1 MTSSVHEL
9 MTQIRELVNEPWKHY
24 ELRQDNA
31 RFSQLVSA
39 LDTVEDTEEA
49 IIAFNTEAV
58 ENTAGRLYLIIYG
71 LFQALFLQQDATR
84 HLSEALGVHDTFNE
98 YSQLMVVR
106 EIRNDSIGH
115 PTKRDRRK
123 GQPTSYHQIS
133 RPTMSKQGFQLL
145 SYYSDGSRQFRDIS
159 IPDLVADQRK
169 FLAEMLTL
177 VVNALRAE
185 RAAHKERFRME
196 KLSTIFPRT
205 LTYAFE
211 KVGQAIRSD
220 PAEIGRWGLGQ
231 IKDTFNAFHDAIG
244 RRDMDAYTSLQSDL
258 KFINHAIAQLERIL
272 DARASAKN
280 QIQDELDGHI
290 YLSFLRAQADEL
302 REYAQQVDDDYE
314 EESETSPK

>member
-1 MTSSVHEL
+1 MESSVREL
-9 MTQIRELVNEPWKHY
+9 MAQIRELVNQPWKHY
-24 ELRQDNA
+24 ELRQSSA

-39 LDTVEDTEEA
+39 LDTIEDTEEA
-49 IIAFNTEAV
+49 IIAFETEAGG
-58 ENTAGRLYLIIYG
+58 NTAGELYLIIYG
-71 LFQALFLQQDATR
+71 LLQALFLQQDASR
-84 HLSEALGVHDTFNE
+84 HLSEALGVHDTSNQ
-98 YSQLMVVR
+98 YPQLTVVR

-133 RPTMSKQGFQLL
+133 RPTMSRKGFQLL
-145 SYYSDGSRQFRDIS
+145 SYYSDGSSHFRDIS
-159 IPDLVADQRK
+159 IPNLVADQRE
-169 FLAEMLTL
+169 FLAEMLTE
-177 VVNALRAE
+177 VVNELRAE
-185 RAAHKERFRME
+185 RTAHKERFRME
-196 KLSTIFPRT
+196 KLSTIFPPT
-205 LTYAFE
+205 LGYAFE

-244 RRDMDAYTSLQSDL
+244 RRDMDAYTSLQFDL

-272 DARASAKN
+272 DARASATN

-290 YLSFLRAQADEL
+290 YLSFLRGQADEL
-302 REYAQQVDDDYE
+302 REYAKQVDDEYE

>member
-1 MTSSVHEL
+1 
-9 MTQIRELVNEPWKHY
+9 
-24 ELRQDNA
+24 
-31 RFSQLVSA
+31 
-39 LDTVEDTEEA
+39 
-49 IIAFNTEAV
+49 
-58 ENTAGRLYLIIYG
+58 
-71 LFQALFLQQDATR
+71 
-84 HLSEALGVHDTFNE
+84 
-98 YSQLMVVR
+98 MVVR

-196 KLSTIFPRT
+196 KLSSIFPRT